1 MERQIV
7 ENMTTT
13 SGSTSSHLSWEQ
25 ERQASLSDA
34 PAIPGRRPDATPNH
48 SYCSAAR
55 PSNRLPIHMLA
66 LRKAKRK
73 TKSHSSPSSRPITEM
88 DVHPAVLFL
97 SGTFSIATSIIVG
110 PSLFPCQRDRRT
122 MALDLLEQA
131 IGIDLCALFSKSAS
145 RSPPISSPTIVLIV
159 VQMYALSTVAF
170 HQCRPRDRWRNAIV
184 VAVVIL
190 GAMLNC
196 PPTMGIV
203 EILEHMAV
211 NLPQLLSLGLL
222 LSVIGHSWAQMQQC
236 MAHNLDGDGL
246 RLDHSTFPNEKLSAM
261 PEKDLSV

>member
-131 IGIDLCALFSKSAS
+131 IGIDLCVSTECPGYYWYLQRLTTYRHFS
-145 RSPPISSPTIVLIV
+145 RSRHP
-159 VQMYALSTVAF
+159 
-170 HQCRPRDRWRNAIV
+170 DRRRYP
-184 VAVVIL
+184 L
-190 GAMLNC
+190 
-196 PPTMGIV
+196 
-203 EILEHMAV
+203 
-211 NLPQLLSLGLL
+211 Q
-222 LSVIGHSWAQMQQC
+222 
-236 MAHNLDGDGL
+236 
-246 RLDHSTFPNEKLSAM
+246 R
-261 PEKDLSV
+261 